1 VALVF
6 CPLHSARTIVECR
19 LMNGSGRVAL
29 GSLAGAALAAC
40 AAPFLRPFFSVPTF
54 GVGAVTV
61 NAYPKGWDYAVLA
74 LLILSAFAG
83 GAIVA
88 WRAGSFTS
96 HEAGRA
102 PGRPGRSTQIVL
114 AIAVFVLMLFVH
126 DYPYAFMDPFHE
138 GEHLA
143 AGSLLRQGLR
153 PFGYFYIFHGLAVD
167 AGLDALALGDPPS
180 PRRVRRLQTVLDA
193 ATLALLVPIA
203 AELIETAAGLM
214 VSVFAALC
222 GIAALW
228 VSVFPYFRLAPV
240 LLVTMALLRHARN
253 GRAVPF
259 FLAFASGTIGLVWS
273 LDTGLIA
280 LAGAAI
286 GLIAIRILK
295 LGPEPPIPPV
305 RTVFLAVAAM
315 LLPVI
320 VLVATRS
327 DIHQFLSDS
336 FLVMP
341 KAIDAVWALPA
352 PTPRTAE
359 AMRYYLP
366 PVFFGFLFALALL
379 SYRSGHRLRAGQI
392 GITALLSALLF
403 RTAAGRCSWSHTRYA
418 VPLLGVA
425 VVAFVLE
432 PLFLRRRF
440 VAVVA
445 LVTPLLFYFEV
456 WPNSMAAAKSL
467 AGWRARQR
475 HEGLVPYPFAT
486 GRGIYT
492 SPENASDLVKLNS
505 FIESLGPR
513 DGRILDFSNERALYY
528 LLQRRPATR
537 CMEISML
544 SVPRMFA
551 EAMDQ
556 LNANPPVCVI
566 MSGYPAIASFDG
578 LSNRDRVPALAAWID
593 AKYPTRT
600 KVGRF
605 VIASK

>member
-1 VALVF
+1 
-6 CPLHSARTIVECR
+6 
-19 LMNGSGRVAL
+19 MNGSGRVAL

-40 AAPFLRPFFSVPTF
+40 AAPFLRPFFPVPTF

-61 NAYPKGWDYAVLA
+61 NAYPKGWDYAVIA
-74 LLILSAFAG
+74 LLILGACAG

-88 WRAGSFTS
+88 WRAGRSTS
-96 HEAGRA
+96 HQAGRTPGL
-102 PGRPGRSTQIVL
+102 PGRGTRIGL
-114 AIAVFVLMLFVH
+114 AFAVFVLMLFIH

-143 AGSLLRQGLR
+143 AGSLLSQGLR
-153 PFGYFYIFHGLAVD
+153 PFGDFYIFHGLAVD
-167 AGLDALALGDPPS
+167 AGLDALVLGDPPS

-203 AELIETAAGLM
+203 AELTETAAGLV
-214 VSVFAALC
+214 VSVFASLC

-228 VSVFPYFRLAPV
+228 ISVFPYFRLAPV
-240 LLVTMALLRHARN
+240 LLVTIGLLRHARN
-253 GRAVPF
+253 GRAAPL
-259 FLAFASGTIGLVWS
+259 FLAFASGTIGLLWS

-280 LAGAAI
+280 LVGAAI
-286 GLIAIRILK
+286 GFIAIRVLRP
-295 LGPEPPIPPV
+295 GPEPRISLV
-305 RTVFLAVAAM
+305 RTGLLAVAA
-315 LLPVI
+315 LVLPVI
-320 VLVATRS
+320 VLLATRS
-327 DIHQFLSDS
+327 DIRQFLIDS
-336 FLVMP
+336 FVIMP
-341 KAIDAVWALPA
+341 KAIDPIWALPA
-352 PTPRTAE
+352 PAPRTVE

-418 VPLLGVA
+418 IPLLGVA

-432 PLFLRRRF
+432 PLLLRRRF
-440 VAVVA
+440 MAAVV
-445 LVTPLLFYFEV
+445 LVAPLLFYFEV
-456 WPNSMAAAKSL
+456 WPNSVAGAKSL
-467 AGWRARQR
+467 AGWRGRQR
-475 HEGLVPYPFAT
+475 HVGLVPYPFAT

-492 SPENASDLVKLNS
+492 SPENASDLAKLNG

-513 DGRILDFSNERALYY
+513 DGRILDISNERALYY

-551 EAMDQ
+551 EAMEQ
-556 LNANPPVCVI
+556 LHANPPVCVI
-566 MSGYPAIASFDG
+566 ISGYPTVVSFDG

-593 AKYPTRT
+593 AQYPTRT

-605 VIASK
+605 VVASK

>member
-1 VALVF
+1 MPA
-6 CPLHSARTIVECR
+6 
-19 LMNGSGRVAL
+19 MNGSGRVAL

-40 AAPFLRPFFSVPTF
+40 AAPLLRPFFSVPTF

-61 NAYPKGWDYAVLA
+61 HAYPKGWDYAVIA
-74 LLILSAFAG
+74 LLVLGASAG

-88 WRAGSFTS
+88 WRAGRSTS
-96 HEAGRA
+96 HPAGRT
-102 PGRPGRSTQIVL
+102 PGRPGRGTRIAL
-114 AIAVFVLMLFVH
+114 ATAVFVLMLFIH

-143 AGSLLRQGLR
+143 AGSLLMQGLR
-153 PFGYFYIFHGLAVD
+153 PYGDFYIFHGLAVD
-167 AGLDALALGDPPS
+167 AGLDALTLGDPPS

-203 AELIETAAGLM
+203 AELTETAAGL
-214 VSVFAALC
+214 VLSVFASLC
-222 GIAALW
+222 GVAGLW
-228 VSVFPYFRLAPV
+228 ISVFPYFRLAPV
-240 LLVTMALLRHARN
+240 LLVTIGLLRHLRN
-253 GRAVPF
+253 GRAAPL
-259 FLAFASGTIGLVWS
+259 FLAFASGTIGMLWS

-280 LAGAAI
+280 LAGATV
-286 GLIAIRILK
+286 GFIAIRVLRF
-295 LGPEPPIPPV
+295 GPEPRISLV
-305 RTVFLAVAAM
+305 RTALLAVAA
-315 LLPVI
+315 LVLPVI
-320 VLVATRS
+320 VLLTTRS
-327 DIHQFLSDS
+327 DIRQFLIDS
-336 FLVMP
+336 FVIMP
-341 KAIDAVWALPA
+341 RAIDPIWALPA
-352 PTPRTAE
+352 PAPRTVE

-379 SYRSGHRLRAGQI
+379 SYRSGHQLRAAQI
-392 GITALLSALLF
+392 GIIAMLSALLF

-418 VPLLGVA
+418 IPLLGVA

-440 VAVVA
+440 MAAVA
-445 LVTPLLFYFEV
+445 LVAPLLFYFEV
-456 WPNSMAAAKSL
+456 WPNSVGGVKSL

-475 HEGLVPYPFAT
+475 HVGLVPYPFAT
-486 GRGIYT
+486 GRGIYA
-492 SPENASDLVKLNS
+492 SPENASDLAKLNG

-513 DGRILDFSNERALYY
+513 DGRILDISNERALYY

-544 SVPRMFA
+544 SVPSMFA

-556 LNANPPVCVI
+556 LQANPPVCVI
-566 MSGYPAIASFDG
+566 MSGYPTIASFDG
-578 LSNRDRVPALAAWID
+578 LSNRDRVPGLAAWID

-605 VIASK
+605 VVASK